1 MSTTTLRHIV
11 TLSATA
17 ALALG
22 LSACG
27 HNDTNGSAATGAPAS
42 GAARTSTGGTRPGA
56 PAPGASAIPTIP
68 DNPNAD
74 VSTGGS
80 YTASVD
86 GSPYVID
93 DAVVACVK
101 AEALTTLTVAS
112 PSNVGGKG
120 IVVVLDDS
128 GGVSGLTIGIEGG
141 QRIGYIEGS
150 PVGSAE
156 ATIDG
161 STYTI
166 TGSAPYVDTSTP
178 AASGLKSY
186 DITITCS

>member
-1 MSTTTLRHIV
+1 MSTTILRHIV

-27 HNDTNGSAATGAPAS
+27 HNNTNSSAATSAPAGGAPQT
-42 GAARTSTGGTRPGA
+42 GAPGTGPGV

-86 GSPYVID
+86 GAPYVID
-93 DAVVACVK
+93 DAAVVCAK
-101 AEALTTLTVAS
+101 AEGLTTLTVAS
-112 PSNVGGKG
+112 PGNVGGKG
-120 IVVVLDDS
+120 IIVVLNGS
-128 GGVSGLTIGIEGG
+128 GGVSGLTIGIEDGR
-141 QRIGYIEGS
+141 RIGYAESAPI
-150 PVGSAE
+150 GSAE

-166 TGSAPYVDTSTP
+166 TGSAPYMDNPV
-178 AASGLKSY
+178 AGLKAY

>member
-1 MSTTTLRHIV
+1 MSTTTLRRIV

-27 HNDTNGSAATGAPAS
+27 HNSTNGSGASPGAATSAPAGGAPQ
-42 GAARTSTGGTRPGA
+42 TGA

-86 GSPYVID
+86 GAPYVID
-93 DAVVACVK
+93 DAAVVCAK
-101 AEALTTLTVAS
+101 AEGLTTLTVAS
-112 PSNVGGKG
+112 PGNVGGKG
-120 IVVVLDDS
+120 IIVVLNGS
-128 GGVSGLTIGIEGG
+128 GGVSGLTIGIEDGR
-141 QRIGYIEGS
+141 RIGYAESAPI
-150 PVGSAE
+150 GSAE

-166 TGSAPYVDTSTP
+166 TGSAPYVDTNNP
-178 AASGLKSY
+178 AATGFKSY
-186 DITITCS
+186 SITITCS

>member
-1 MSTTTLRHIV
+1 MSTTILRHIV

-27 HNDTNGSAATGAPAS
+27 HNNTNSSAATSAPAGGAPQT
-42 GAARTSTGGTRPGA
+42 GAPGTGPGV

-86 GSPYVID
+86 GAPYVID

-101 AEALTTLTVAS
+101 AEGLTTLTVAS
-112 PSNVGGKG
+112 PSNAGGKG
-120 IVVVLDDS
+120 ILVVLDDS
-128 GGVSGLTIGIEGG
+128 GGVSLLTIGSEDG
-141 QRIGYIEGS
+141 QRLSYLEGS

-178 AASGLKSY
+178 DSSGLRSY

>member
-1 MSTTTLRHIV
+1 MGD
-11 TLSATA
+11 A
-17 ALALG
+17 A
-22 LSACG
+22 
-27 HNDTNGSAATGAPAS
+27 GAPAS
-42 GAARTSTGGTRPGA
+42 ERPAPHGGSPFDRSNMRPGTRIALWCGII
-56 PAPGASAIPTIP
+56 AIPTIP